1 MFVVRSLK
9 VLNWESLLAIEQI
22 VESKKTMKS
31 IHTSWTIAFGNALIP
46 FLSFFFFSRTCKKK
60 QIPFLNGRGRGG
72 TEQNKIPLY
81 LSLGLCAFLNLSWV
95 GLRRIENRSESLPA
109 SACSLCSRH
118 THAPAIMPP
127 WFGTKPSETYDRRR
141 KRPPSRR
148 AKTCSFEVAN
158 SSFEAGVL

>member
-95 GLRRIENRSESLPA
+95 GLRRRVPREISSSSPKALVES
-109 SACSLCSRH
+109 
-118 THAPAIMPP
+118 
-127 WFGTKPSETYDRRR
+127 K
-141 KRPPSRR
+141 
-148 AKTCSFEVAN
+148 
-158 SSFEAGVL
+158 

>member
-95 GLRRIENRSESLPA
+95 GLRRRVPREISSSSPKEKKACRKLLILPRAVLAIDLSAKDKKAGSGNSKHRDNPGSSKESSIPL
-109 SACSLCSRH
+109 
-118 THAPAIMPP
+118 
-127 WFGTKPSETYDRRR
+127 
-141 KRPPSRR
+141 
-148 AKTCSFEVAN
+148 
-158 SSFEAGVL
+158 